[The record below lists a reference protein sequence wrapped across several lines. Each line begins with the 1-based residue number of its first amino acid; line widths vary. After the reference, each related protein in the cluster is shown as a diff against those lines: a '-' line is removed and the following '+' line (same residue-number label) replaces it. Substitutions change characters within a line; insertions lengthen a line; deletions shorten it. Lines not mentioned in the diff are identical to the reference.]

1 MKIPIFIII
10 VLGIC
15 VLLISTPFAF
25 YRTVRDTKGIKFSF
39 IVSSIIAI
47 IGVLG
52 LLGVLYKIETILYVF
67 MFSPLIFFSIYQT
80 LRCFYKKDTGREP
93 VSTYASNFDFTDGR
107 GMFVGDYIFNF
118 LLLILTIAG
127 IFGLQWILK

>member
-10 VLGIC
+10 ILG
-15 VLLISTPFAF
+15 VSMLLISSPTAY
-25 YRTVRDTKGIKFSF
+25 YRIVRDPKAIKFSF
-39 IVSSIIAI
+39 VISSIIAI

-52 LLGVLYKIETILYVF
+52 LVGLLYQAEKILYVF
-67 MFSPLIFFSIYQT
+67 MFSPLLYFSLYQT
-80 LRCFYKKDTGREP
+80 LRYFYKKDTGREP
-93 VSTYASNFDFTDGR
+93 VSTYLSNFDFTDGR
-107 GMFVGDYIFNF
+107 GMFIGDYIFNF

>member
-1 MKIPIFIII
+1 MKIPIFIMI

-15 VLLISTPFAF
+15 VLLISTPFAY
-25 YRTVRDTKGIKFSF
+25 YRIVRDTKGIKFSF

-47 IGVLG
+47 IGVFG

-80 LRCFYKKDTGREP
+80 LRYFYKKDTGREP

-127 IFGLQWILK
+127 IFGLQWMLK

>member
-1 MKIPIFIII
+1 MKIPIFIIV
-10 VLGIC
+10 VLGLS

-25 YRTVRDTKGIKFSF
+25 YRIVRDTKAIKFSF

-52 LLGVLYKIETILYVF
+52 LLGVLYQTEMILYVF
-67 MFSPLIFFSIYQT
+67 MFSPLLFFIVYHT
-80 LRCFYKKDTGREP
+80 LRYFYKKDTGREP

-107 GMFVGDYIFNF
+107 GMFIGDYIFNF

>member
-10 VLGIC
+10 ILGII
-15 VLLISTPFAF
+15 VLLISTPFAY
-25 YRTVRDTKGIKFSF
+25 YRIVRDPKAIRFSF
-39 IVSSIIAI
+39 IISSIIAVV
-47 IGVLG
+47 GLLG
-52 LLGVLYKIETILYVF
+52 LLGLLYQIETIIYVF
-67 MFSPLIFFSIYQT
+67 MFSPLLFFSIYQT
-80 LRCFYKKDTGREP
+80 LRYFYKKDTGREP

-107 GMFVGDYIFNF
+107 GMYIGDYIFNF